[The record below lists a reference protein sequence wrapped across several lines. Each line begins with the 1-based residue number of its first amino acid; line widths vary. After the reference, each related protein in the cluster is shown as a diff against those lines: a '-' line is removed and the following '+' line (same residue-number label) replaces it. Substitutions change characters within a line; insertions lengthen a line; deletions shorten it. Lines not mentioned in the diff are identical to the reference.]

1 MECTLAQRGRKGIT
15 YGNLYHAEQFYQQGI
30 TNIQDGPERAERFR
44 QAVEAV
50 GGTLVGWYL
59 TMGRYDLVGVIQ
71 VPDAKAIAQIGLRA
85 CASGNIRTE
94 TLRAFPREEMQDIIA
109 GLR

>member
-1 MECTLAQRGRKGIT
+1 MGRTRANTAGKAARMET
-15 YGNLYHAEQFYQQGI
+15 YIMLSTFTQQGL

-50 GGTLVGWYL
+50 GVTL
-59 TMGRYDLVGVIQ
+59 GRYDLVGVIQ
-71 VPDAKAIAQIGLRA
+71 VPDAQAIAQLGLRA
-85 CASGNIRTE
+85 CAGGNIRTE

>member
-1 MECTLAQRGRKGIT
+1 MET
-15 YGNLYHAEQFYQQGI
+15 YIMLSTFTQQGI
-30 TNIQDGPERAERFR
+30 TNIQEGPERAERFR

-50 GGTLVGWYL
+50 GGTMVGWYL
-59 TMGRYDLVGVIQ
+59 TLGRYDLIGVIQ
-71 VPDAKAIAQIGLRA
+71 VPDATAIAQLGLRA

-94 TLRAFPREEMQDIIA
+94 TLRAFPREEMQDIMA

>member
-1 MECTLAQRGRKGIT
+1 MLSNFT
-15 YGNLYHAEQFYQQGI
+15 QQGI
-30 TNIQDGPERAERFR
+30 TNIEDGPERAERFR

-50 GGTLVGWYL
+50 GGTWVGGYL
-59 TMGRYDLVGVIQ
+59 TLGRYGLVGVIQ
-71 VPDAKAIAQIGLRA
+71 VPDATAIAQLGLRA